1 MWNPEP
7 WEVWTTSNEPIPL
20 EPRSEVIGA
29 GVVNL
34 VMGMWLMAAPWIF
47 GYARTTAGWNATIVG
62 LVVMAIAVVR
72 IVRPARR
79 VWLSVVTLVLGIWL
93 VVAPFVIGDFTTA
106 RIVDNLVVAA
116 VIITEACVSIVFGTK
131 ARGTDPHPLGA

>member
-1 MWNPEP
+1 VWITSDKEP
-7 WEVWTTSNEPIPL
+7 LPL

-34 VMGMWLMAAPWIF
+34 VMGMWLMAAPWVF
-47 GYARTTAGWNATIVG
+47 GYARTEAGWNATIVG

-79 VWLSVVTLVLGIWL
+79 VWLSVVTLGLGIWL
-93 VVAPFVIGDFTTA
+93 VVAPFVIGDVSTA
-106 RIVDNLVVAA
+106 RVVDNLVVAA
-116 VIITEACVSIVFGTK
+116 VIITEACVSIVFGVR
-131 ARGTDPHPLGA
+131 ARSGQPHPLGA